1 MKTVHVAKYFTNTS
15 RERIFNLFL
24 FQMLVKLGAGE
35 MCGLQMAFGKLD
47 ILFGEYD
54 DDEPDR
60 WPNINMF
67 QYDGCKCQSQQ
78 TC

>member
-1 MKTVHVAKYFTNTS
+1 MKTVQLAKYFTNTS
-15 RERIFNLFL
+15 LEKIFNLFV
-24 FQMLVKLGAGE
+24 FQMLVKLGAVE
-35 MCGLQMAFGKLD
+35 VCGLQMAFGKLD

-54 DDEPDR
+54 VDDPDR

-67 QYDGCKCQSQQ
+67 QYDGCKYQYLQ

>member
-1 MKTVHVAKYFTNTS
+1 MKTVQVAKYFTNTIW
-15 RERIFNLFL
+15 ERIFNFFIL
-24 FQMLVKLGAGE
+24 FQMILKLGAVE
-35 MCGLQMAFGKLD
+35 MCGLQMAFGNLD

-67 QYDGCKCQSQQ
+67 
-78 TC
+78 

>member
-1 MKTVHVAKYFTNTS
+1 MKTVQVAKYFTKTS
-15 RERIFNLFL
+15 WDWIFNLFL
-24 FQMLVKLGAGE
+24 FQVVKLGAVE
-35 MCGLQMAFGKLD
+35 MCGLQMAFGNLD

-67 QYDGCKCQSQQ
+67 
-78 TC
+78 